1 MERIICNGE
10 VLEVM
15 KKKKEIEKKIK
26 WNKKN
31 FIEKNRI
38 QLKMSKKWMKWQA
51 KSFIYFFKNNMKKRI
66 LKRRNKKNK
75 KCGKRII

>member
-1 MERIICNGE
+1 MEQQMERKWFNLMERIICNGE

-15 KKKKEIEKKIK
+15 KKNKEIEKKIK

-31 FIEKNRI
+31 FIEKNWI

-51 KSFIYFFKNNMKKRI
+51 KNFIY
-66 LKRRNKKNK
+66 L
-75 KCGKRII
+75 RIIWKKEY